1 MPSWRFGNF
10 DIGFFYQSTLIRGV
24 RVQLSIHL
32 FLFSLMSLLF
42 SCSPKDEDVL
52 KVRHYH
58 LQEVD
63 LIDKD
68 AEMARG
74 EQLYRI
80 RGAVTMKERIARKG
94 HYYTVTWND
103 DQPGAGNMTVV
114 MEYLQSATA
123 AQILRMSR
131 DLPEGEKSGK
141 MEFLITGESYRVG
154 GPVLAWRIQLLRDG
168 ELMASQQS
176 YLWK

>member
-1 MPSWRFGNF
+1 MGC
-10 DIGFFYQSTLIRGV
+10 V
-24 RVQLSIHL
+24 RVQLFIHL
-32 FLFSLMSLLF
+32 FLLSLMGLLF
-42 SCSPKDEDVL
+42 SCSTHDENVL

-63 LIDKD
+63 LIDEN

-74 EQLYRI
+74 EQLYRM
-80 RGAVTMKERIARKG
+80 RGAVTMKERLARKG

-103 DQPGAGNMTVV
+103 DQSGAGDRKVV

-123 AQILRMSR
+123 AQVLRMSR
-131 DLPEGEKSGK
+131 DLLDGEKSGK

-154 GPVLAWRIQLLRDG
+154 GPVLAWRIQLLRG
-168 ELMASQQS
+168 REVVASQQS